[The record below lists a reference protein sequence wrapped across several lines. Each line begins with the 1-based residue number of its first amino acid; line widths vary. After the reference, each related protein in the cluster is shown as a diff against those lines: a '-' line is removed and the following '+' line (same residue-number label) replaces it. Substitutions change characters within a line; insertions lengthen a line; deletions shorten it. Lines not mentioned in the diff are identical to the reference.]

1 MKKSGRIIGSIVLFV
16 TSAIVF
22 FGIPHLLLN
31 LGRLPLATWMLAG
44 VALCVHASCYFF
56 MAHNRSMVKAIAEA
70 AFTVICSAV
79 FWGFLF
85 FLSNFDLCM
94 SFAGHRPLAAV
105 GILLGWGGGVF
116 AMHRLNLYS
125 LHYRNK

>member
-1 MKKSGRIIGSIVLFV
+1 MKKSGRIIGSIALFV

-31 LGRLPLATWMLAG
+31 PGSLPLTTWMLAG
-44 VALCVHASCYFF
+44 GVLCVHASCYFF
-56 MAHNRSMVKAIAEA
+56 MAHNRSMVKAIADA
-70 AFTVICSAV
+70 ALTVICYAV

-85 FLSNFDLCM
+85 FLANFDLCM
-94 SFAGHRPLAAV
+94 SFAGHRPLAAAV
-105 GILLGWGGGVF
+105 ILLGWGGGVF
-116 AMHRLNLYS
+116 AMHRLNLYF